1 MLIINEFTG
10 CRFVYTM
17 SSITDGFETLINFE
31 AFIKWQFELS
41 IHQIQIDNQQ
51 EFISRDNEKE
61 TPFEMWSRE
70 EGIVLEPTPV
80 YTKEPNGTAERYGE
94 IIQTKAR
101 NMKIAANLPDE
112 IWPETW
118 IAAMYLH
125 N

>member
-1 MLIINEFTG
+1 MPTI
-10 CRFVYTM
+10 M
-17 SSITDGFETLINFE
+17 DGFDALIDFE
-31 AFIKWQFELS
+31 AFIKRQFGLS
-41 IHQIQIDNQQ
+41 IRRIRMDNQRG
-51 EFISRDNEKE
+51 FISRDNEKE

-80 YTKEPNGTAERYGE
+80 YTKEPNGIVERYGQ

-101 NMKIAANLPDE
+101 TMKIAASLPQE

-125 N
+125 NQTPSE